1 VERRTRSELLVAG
14 ALAAAIG
21 VYAISDDAVVD
32 RLTYVGVLL
41 AASALAW
48 AGVLRTPPG
57 RRLVGG
63 LVATGIT
70 LTALGDTAWEVLAWQ
85 GRDTDVSVADPL
97 WFASYVVL
105 CAALWVVLRR
115 SDAGRDAQS
124 LALDAATISVL
135 SMLLF
140 WNVSIQEI
148 VGDESLS
155 AGVRAVWSAYPV
167 ADAVLLALVVR
178 VLMSRGARA
187 HLDVSFAIGV
197 GLWLLADI
205 AFLLSVRGPAEI
217 AMDAAWMVAP
227 VLLARTA
234 WVGAAPFA
242 RTGSALPNGTM
253 VQVGIALVPLLVPP
267 VLMLFADARDY
278 AGDLPALVAGA
289 TALTLLAMVR
299 TARLMRSEARAHRE
313 MQRARDA
320 ALEASHAK
328 SMFLAMMSHEIRTPL
343 TMVLGVAELL
353 AETPLDEE
361 QRMLLTRMRRSG
373 DLLAGLVDDVLDFS
387 RIEAGRVDLTPVPVD
402 LSGVVV
408 HLLDAYAPRAAR
420 AGIRLEHGVHPDA
433 PATVVADRGR
443 LLQVLGNLLDNA
455 TKFTQEGSVRLE
467 VRPAADAPGTVE
479 LVVSDTGIGICA
491 ADLPTVF
498 ESFRQVDGST
508 TRRYG
513 GTGLGL
519 AICRQL
525 VLAMGGD
532 LAVTSETGVG
542 STFVVRLPCGP
553 ADEEV
558 DEGAA
563 RHEASPAL
571 TMAAAHDYGRT
582 P

>member
-1 VERRTRSELLVAG
+1 MGTRTRSELLG
-14 ALAAAIG
+14 AAAVVAAVTG
-21 VYAISDDAVVD
+21 YAVSDDALVD
-32 RLTYVGVLL
+32 RLLYLGVLL
-41 AASALAW
+41 AASAFAW
-48 AGVLRTPPG
+48 AGVARARPG

-63 LVATGIT
+63 LVAAGIS

-115 SDAGRDAQS
+115 SDVGRDAGA
-124 LALDAATISVL
+124 LALDAATIVLLSVL
-135 SMLLF
+135 VF
-140 WNVSIQEI
+140 WNVSIQDI
-148 VGDESLS
+148 VGDPTHSPL
-155 AGVRAVWSAYPV
+155 VRTVWSAYPV
-167 ADAVLLALVVR
+167 ADAVLLALVAR
-178 VLMSRGARA
+178 VLMSRSARA
-187 HLDVSFAIGV
+187 HLDVSFAFGV

-205 AFLLSVRGPAEI
+205 AYLLPVDGAAEI
-217 AMDAAWMVAP
+217 LMDAAWMVAP

-234 WVGAAPFA
+234 WLGAVPTADRGA
-242 RTGSALPNGTM
+242 ELSSGRM
-253 VQVGIALVPLLVPP
+253 VQLGIALVPLLVPP
-267 VLMLFADARDY
+267 VLMLVADP
-278 AGDLPALVAGA
+278 GEGSSDLVVLVAGA
-289 TALTLLAMVR
+289 LALTALAIVR
-299 TARLMRSEARAHRE
+299 TDRLMRSEERAHRE

-320 ALEASHAK
+320 ALEASRAK
-328 SMFLAMMSHEIRTPL
+328 SMFLATMSHEIRTPL

-373 DLLAGLVDDVLDFS
+373 DVLAGLVDDVLDFS
-387 RIEAGRVDLTPVPVD
+387 RIEAGRVGLTPVPVD
-402 LSGVVV
+402 LSSVVV

-420 AGIRLEHGVHPDA
+420 AGIRLEHGMHPDA

-455 TKFTQEGSVRLE
+455 TKFTQHGSVRLQ
-467 VRPAADAPGTVE
+467 VRPAADDPGTVE
-479 LVVSDTGIGICA
+479 LVVSDTGIGIRA

-532 LAVTSETGVG
+532 LAVTSEPGAG

-553 ADEEV
+553 V
-558 DEGAA
+558 DGGAA
-563 RHEASPAL
+563 RHEAPPAL
-571 TMAAAHDYGRT
+571 NVAAARVY
-582 P
+582 